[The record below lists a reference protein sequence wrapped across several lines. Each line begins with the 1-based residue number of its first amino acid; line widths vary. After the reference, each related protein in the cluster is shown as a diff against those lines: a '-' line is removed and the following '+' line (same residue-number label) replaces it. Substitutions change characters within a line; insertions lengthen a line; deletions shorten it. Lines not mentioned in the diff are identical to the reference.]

1 MWNQTQ
7 IAVPIMLGNVASS
20 KQMAATA
27 VAMGANL
34 IEWRM
39 DTATPSDVEEL
50 FSDAA
55 VRAIPWIL
63 TVRPTWEGGQF
74 GGDEAA
80 RLHLI
85 KCCMAYHPAYLD
97 IEIKAWV
104 KDAGLSEYFCSLD
117 VRHRP
122 KLILSSHDFNSRP
135 ADLHQILGA
144 IAAHPEASIAKIAFQ
159 SSDIHAALDAL
170 ELYEALRQ
178 YPHLQG
184 VFIAMGEHGAISRT
198 LAGKYRAAFTFATL
212 PGGEATASGQPTI
225 RELIDMYRLPQQQP
239 GWAVCGLVGWPVMQ
253 SVSPQMHN
261 AAMEEMNFGGVYL
274 RIPLPGDGAAF
285 QRAVRR
291 LQASR
296 HLNLRGLSVTIPH
309 KESAY
314 RFVTEIGGVIDGRD
328 AGVINTI
335 LFSGDA
341 PPVGLNTDAPGGLQ
355 ALLRGA
361 GWREADLRGK
371 LVAIIGAGGAAAGL
385 AAVLAEHG
393 CQLMIFN
400 RTLPRAER
408 LAEQVRRGG
417 GVCRAMEL
425 GKLQLNDFDLLVQC
439 TPVGMH
445 PHTDVMPIPESTDL
459 RPGTIVM
466 DTIYNPR
473 RTKLLQWAA
482 GRGAV
487 CVEGVEMLVGQG
499 ALQFKGFTGFDPPI
513 GTMHDAAIK
522 ALGI

>member
-1 MWNQTQ
+1 MPGQTQ
-7 IAVPIMLGNVASS
+7 IAVPIMLGNIAAD
-20 KQMAATA
+20 KQTAAAA

-39 DTATPSDVEEL
+39 DTATPSAVEEL
-50 FSDAA
+50 FSDA
-55 VRAIPWIL
+55 VIRAIPWIL
-63 TVRPTWEGGQF
+63 TVRPTWEGGHF

-80 RLHLI
+80 RLRLI
-85 KCCMAYHPAYLD
+85 KCCLAYHPTYLD
-97 IEIKAWV
+97 IELKAWV
-104 KDAGLSEYFCSLD
+104 NDAALSEYFCSID

-122 KLILSSHDFNSRP
+122 KLILSSHHFNSRP
-135 ADLHQILGA
+135 ADLRQILGA
-144 IAAHPEASIAKIAFQ
+144 IAAHPEASVAKIAFQ
-159 SSDIHAALDAL
+159 SSDIHDALDAL
-170 ELYEALRQ
+170 ELYEPLKQ
-178 YPHLQG
+178 YPGLQG
-184 VFIAMGEHGAISRT
+184 VFIAMGEQGAISRT
-198 LAGKYRAAFTFATL
+198 LAGKFGAAFTFATL
-212 PGGEATASGQPTI
+212 PGGVATATGQPTI
-225 RELIDMYRLPQQQP
+225 AELIDVYRLPQQQP
-239 GWAVCGLVGWPVMQ
+239 DWAVCGLVGWPVVQ

-261 AAMEEMNFGGVYL
+261 AAMKEMNFGGVYV

-285 QRAVRR
+285 KSAVQR
-291 LQASR
+291 LQANR

-309 KESAY
+309 KENAY
-314 RFVTEIGGVIDGRD
+314 RFVTELGGVIEGRD

-335 LFSGDA
+335 LFTDDS
-341 PPVGLNTDAPGGLQ
+341 PPTGLNTDAPGGLQ

-371 LVAIIGAGGAAAGL
+371 YAAIIGAGGAAAGL
-385 AAVLAEHG
+385 AAALAAHG
-393 CQLMIFN
+393 CQLIIFN

-408 LAEQVRRGG
+408 LAEQIRRGG
-417 GVCRAMEL
+417 GACRAKEL
-425 GKLQLNDFDLLVQC
+425 SKLQIGDCDLIVQC

-445 PHTDVMPIPESTDL
+445 PHADDMPIPESTDL
-459 RPGTIVM
+459 RPSTIVM

-482 GRGAV
+482 SRGAV